1 MRPTSNL
8 HRFRAKYASMDLTLF
23 RSLLAVA
30 EHGAIT
36 DAALALGVSQSALSR
51 RIDQLEEALGASLFE
66 RVGRGVAL
74 TAIGQI
80 AVDEGKLLV
89 QRYERLRLRIHEHL
103 RLDAGVVR
111 IGGGAT
117 AVGFLL
123 PGAIAAF
130 RKQHPGVVFQVKE
143 AGSREIEAAV
153 GSEEL
158 ELGIVTRPTRTR
170 DVEERLLAR
179 DRIVLVASKDHAL
192 ARRERLDTRAL
203 NGQNLVGFE
212 AGSAVRWLIDAALRE
227 AQVEVNVVME
237 LRSVAAILQMVET
250 TGSLAFVSELSVVSE
265 QSRRGRAVVPLAVRG
280 LEIQR
285 ELALISKRGRSLS
298 PAARAFSLSLPE
310 PNAGLG

>member
-1 MRPTSNL
+1 
-8 HRFRAKYASMDLTLF
+8 MDLILF

-30 EHGAIT
+30 DHGAIT
-36 DAALALGVSQSALSR
+36 DAASALGLSQSALSR
-51 RIDQLEEALGASLFE
+51 RIEQLAEALGAPLLE

-80 AVDEGKLLV
+80 AVEEGKLLV
-89 QRYERLRLRIHEHL
+89 QRYDRLRSRIHEHL

-123 PGAIAAF
+123 PGAIARF

-143 AGSREIEAAV
+143 AGSREIETAV

-158 ELGIVTRPTRTR
+158 ELGIVTLPTHTREVEQRPLT
-170 DVEERLLAR
+170 R
-179 DRIVLVASKDHAL
+179 DRIVLVASKDHPL
-192 ARRERLDTRAL
+192 ARRGRLDARAL
-203 NGQNLVGFE
+203 NGQSLVGFE
-212 AGSAVRWLIDAALRE
+212 AGSAIRWLIDAALRE

-250 TGSLAFVSELSVVSE
+250 TGSLAFVSELSVLSE
-265 QSRRGRAVVPLAVRG
+265 SSGRGRAVIPLPVRG
-280 LEIQR
+280 LDIQR

-298 PAARAFSLSLPE
+298 PAAQAFSESLE
-310 PNAGLG
+310 

>member
-1 MRPTSNL
+1 
-8 HRFRAKYASMDLTLF
+8 MDLTLF

-74 TAIGQI
+74 TAIGRI

-89 QRYERLRLRIHEHL
+89 QRYERLKSRIHEHL

-143 AGSREIEAAV
+143 AGSREIETAV

-170 DVEERLLAR
+170 ELEERLLAR

-192 ARRERLDTRAL
+192 ARRERVDTRAL

-265 QSRRGRAVVPLAVRG
+265 PSRRSGAVVPLAVRG

-298 PAARAFSLSLPE
+298 PAARAFSDSL
-310 PNAGLG
+310 GH

>member
-1 MRPTSNL
+1 
-8 HRFRAKYASMDLTLF
+8 MDLTLF

-89 QRYERLRLRIHEHL
+89 QRYERLRSRIHEHL

-285 ELALISKRGRSLS
+285 ELALINKRGR
-298 PAARAFSLSLPE
+298 
-310 PNAGLG
+310 

>member
-1 MRPTSNL
+1 
-8 HRFRAKYASMDLTLF
+8 MDLTLF

-30 EHGAIT
+30 EHGAVT
-36 DAALALGVSQSALSR
+36 EAATALGLSQSALSR
-51 RIDQLEEALGASLFE
+51 RMDQLGEELGAPLLE

-80 AVDEGKLLV
+80 AVEEGKLLV
-89 QRYERLRLRIHEHL
+89 QRYDRLKSRIHEHL

-158 ELGIVTRPTRTR
+158 ELGIVTLPTHTR
-170 DVEERLLAR
+170 EVEERPLTR
-179 DRIVLVASKDHAL
+179 DRIVLVAAKDHPL
-192 ARRERLDTRAL
+192 ARRERIDAQAL

-250 TGSLAFVSELSVVSE
+250 TGSLAFVSELSVISE
-265 QSRRGRAVVPLAVRG
+265 PSRRGRAVVPVAVRG

-285 ELALISKRGRSLS
+285 DLALISKRGRSLS
-298 PAARAFSLSLPE
+298 PAARAFSQSLP
-310 PNAGLG
+310 

>member
-1 MRPTSNL
+1 
-8 HRFRAKYASMDLTLF
+8 MDLTLF

-30 EHGAIT
+30 EHGAVT
-36 DAALALGVSQSALSR
+36 DAATALGLSQSALSR
-51 RIDQLEEALGASLFE
+51 RMDQLGEELGAPLIE

-74 TAIGQI
+74 TAVGQI
-80 AVDEGKLLV
+80 AVEEGKLLV
-89 QRYERLRLRIHEHL
+89 QRYDRLKSRIHEHL

-158 ELGIVTRPTRTR
+158 ELGIVTLPTHTR
-170 DVEERLLAR
+170 EVEERPLAR
-179 DRIVLVASKDHAL
+179 DRIVLVAAKDHPL
-192 ARRERLDTRAL
+192 ARRERIDARAL

-265 QSRRGRAVVPLAVRG
+265 PSRRGRAVVPVAVRG

-285 ELALISKRGRSLS
+285 DLALISKRGRSLS
-298 PAARAFSLSLPE
+298 PAARAFSRSLS
-310 PNAGLG
+310 

>member
-1 MRPTSNL
+1 
-8 HRFRAKYASMDLTLF
+8 MDLTLF

-30 EHGAIT
+30 EHGAVT
-36 DAALALGVSQSALSR
+36 DAATALGISQSALSR
-51 RIDQLEEALGASLFE
+51 RMDQLGEELGAPLLE

-80 AVDEGKLLV
+80 AVEEGKLLV
-89 QRYERLRLRIHEHL
+89 QRYERLKSRIHEHL

-158 ELGIVTRPTRTR
+158 ELGIVTLPTHTR
-170 DVEERLLAR
+170 EVEERPLAR
-179 DRIVLVASKDHAL
+179 DRIVLVAAKDHPL
-192 ARRERLDTRAL
+192 ARRERIDAQAL

-250 TGSLAFVSELSVVSE
+250 TGSLAFVSELSVLSE
-265 QSRRGRAVVPLAVRG
+265 PSRRGRAVVPVAVRG

-285 ELALISKRGRSLS
+285 DLALISKRGRSLS
-298 PAARAFSLSLPE
+298 PAARAFSQSLP
-310 PNAGLG
+310 

>member
-1 MRPTSNL
+1 
-8 HRFRAKYASMDLTLF
+8 MDLLLL
-23 RSLLAVA
+23 RSLVAVA

-36 DAALALGVSQSALSR
+36 EAAAALGVSQSALSR
-51 RIDQLEEALGASLFE
+51 RIDQLEEALGAQLFE
-66 RVGRGVAL
+66 RAGRGVAL
-74 TAIGQI
+74 TSVGQL
-80 AVDEGKLLV
+80 ALEEGKLLV
-89 QRYERLRLRIHEHL
+89 QRYDRLKARIHEHL

-130 RKQHPGVVFQVKE
+130 RARHPGVVFQVKE

-158 ELGIVTRPTRTR
+158 ELGIVTLPTRTR
-170 DVEERLLAR
+170 EVDERPLTR
-179 DRIVLVASKDHAL
+179 DRIVLVAAQDHPL
-192 ARRERLDTRAL
+192 ARKERIDARAL
-203 NGQNLVGFE
+203 NGQSLVGFE
-212 AGSAVRWLIDAALRE
+212 AGSAIRWLIDAALRE

-250 TGSLAFVSELSVVSE
+250 TGSLAFVSELSVVSRPA
-265 QSRRGRAVVPLAVRG
+265 RRGRGVVPLMVRG

-298 PAARAFSLSLPE
+298 PAARAFSEQL
-310 PNAGLG
+310 AAAT

>member
-1 MRPTSNL
+1 
-8 HRFRAKYASMDLTLF
+8 MDLTLF

-30 EHGAIT
+30 EHGAVT
-36 DAALALGVSQSALSR
+36 DAATALGISQSALSR
-51 RIDQLEEALGASLFE
+51 RMDQLGEELGAPLLE

-80 AVDEGKLLV
+80 AVEEGKLLV
-89 QRYERLRLRIHEHL
+89 QRYERLKSRIHEHL

-158 ELGIVTRPTRTR
+158 ELGIVTLPTHTR
-170 DVEERLLAR
+170 EVEERPLAR
-179 DRIVLVASKDHAL
+179 DRIVLVAAKDHPL
-192 ARRERLDTRAL
+192 ARRERIDAQAL

-250 TGSLAFVSELSVVSE
+250 TGSLAFVSELSVLSE
-265 QSRRGRAVVPLAVRG
+265 PSRRGRAVVPVAVRG

-285 ELALISKRGRSLS
+285 DLALISKRGRSLS
-298 PAARAFSLSLPE
+298 PAARAFSRSLP
-310 PNAGLG
+310 

>member
-1 MRPTSNL
+1 
-8 HRFRAKYASMDLTLF
+8 MDLTLF

-30 EHGAIT
+30 ERGAVT
-36 DAALALGVSQSALSR
+36 DAATALGLSQSALSR
-51 RIDQLEEALGASLFE
+51 RMDQLGEELGAPLFE

-80 AVDEGKLLV
+80 AVEEGKLLV
-89 QRYERLRLRIHEHL
+89 QRYDRLKSRIHEHL

-158 ELGIVTRPTRTR
+158 ELGIVTLPTHTREVDERP
-170 DVEERLLAR
+170 LAR
-179 DRIVLVASKDHAL
+179 DRIVLVAAKDHPL
-192 ARRERLDTRAL
+192 ARRERVDARAL

-265 QSRRGRAVVPLAVRG
+265 PSRSGRAVVPVALRG
-280 LEIQR
+280 LE
-285 ELALISKRGRSLS
+285 
-298 PAARAFSLSLPE
+298 
-310 PNAGLG
+310 AGS